1 MNVVKVWPV
10 VTKKRAALPQGLD
23 MREGVVR
30 GEGLVLLFELV
41 LAGIR

>member
-10 VTKKRAALPQGLD
+10 VTKKGGCAPS
-23 MREGVVR
+23 GVGYGGGGSL